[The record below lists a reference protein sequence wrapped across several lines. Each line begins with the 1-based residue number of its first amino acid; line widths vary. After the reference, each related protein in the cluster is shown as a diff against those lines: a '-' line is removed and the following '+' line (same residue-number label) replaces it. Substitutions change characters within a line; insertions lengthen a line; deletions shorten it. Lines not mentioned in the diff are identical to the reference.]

1 MLDLCCLSLLVPD
14 FFVSCFHYLFDL
26 GLFLLKLLLVMILLF
41 IVIVVDWLLGIFL
54 LLEYY
59 YFDVIDF
66 GLCVVI
72 GLCSCCCFCSCW
84 FRFVMAGCLR
94 DT

>member
-41 IVIVVDWLLGIFL
+41 MVIVVDWLLGVFL
-54 LLEYY
+54 LLEY
-59 YFDVIDF
+59 
-66 GLCVVI
+66 
-72 GLCSCCCFCSCW
+72 
-84 FRFVMAGCLR
+84 
-94 DT
+94 